1 MSELD
6 INSED
11 LFFTQDNLYEIDLLG
26 KSLLDKVD
34 TLCDNV
40 YDLEEDLCTE
50 SEDENIHPP
59 KNRRHL
65 YIRSDSESECDLV
78 ENFVTQNVALM

>member
-11 LFFTQDNLYEIDLLG
+11 LFFTQDNLYEINLLE
-26 KSLLDKVD
+26 KSVLVKVD

-40 YDLEEDLCTE
+40 YDLEDDLCAE
-50 SEDENIHPP
+50 SGDENIHPP
-59 KNRRHL
+59 KNRRRL
-65 YIRSDSESECDLV
+65 YMYKKR
-78 ENFVTQNVALM
+78 FGK